1 MTVELRKKNRDETL
15 IKKRQIEGL
24 TADSTDDEDLREN
37 LSTASLDT
45 IVEKAR
51 SSEPATQLL
60 AVQAARKLLSSDR
73 CLPPFVAMSMS
84 SSCVGFPLGT
94 GYPVPG
100 TSGTV
105 EPEPG
110 NWTGYPV
117 PILKYKISN
126 FM

>member
-1 MTVELRKKNRDETL
+1 MYENKDIGVGLIFRCMENGGLGQTTMYGNMHSILSPDLAPRNQFTWISLVVSFTVYKP
-15 IKKRQIEGL
+15 
-24 TADSTDDEDLREN
+24 
-37 LSTASLDT
+37 
-45 IVEKAR
+45 VY
-51 SSEPATQLL
+51 
-60 AVQAARKLLSSDR
+60 KL
-73 CLPPFVAMSMS
+73 
-84 SSCVGFPLGT
+84 GFPLGT